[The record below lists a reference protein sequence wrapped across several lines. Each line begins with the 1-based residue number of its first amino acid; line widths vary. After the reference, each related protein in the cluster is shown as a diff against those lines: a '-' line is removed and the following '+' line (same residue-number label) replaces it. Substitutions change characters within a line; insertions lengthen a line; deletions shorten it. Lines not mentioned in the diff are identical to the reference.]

1 MVCARRLTAWPPHAV
16 AHLWVSI
23 RKTEN
28 DATGGIDN
36 DGAKMMM
43 NAGKKKLLWC
53 MTHDEDDDED
63 EDEDEDEDPGA
74 GELGGAER
82 KGSSLGRGAR

>member
-1 MVCARRLTAWPPHAV
+1 VVCARRLTAWPPHAV

-36 DGAKMMM
+36 DGAKVMM
-43 NAGKKKLLWC
+43 NAGKKKNC
-53 MTHDEDDDED
+53 F
-63 EDEDEDEDPGA
+63 GV
-74 GELGGAER
+74 
-82 KGSSLGRGAR
+82 